1 MALIPFL
8 LTFTVIYDVPSHKI
22 SSVLDENLKPWL
34 LEVNRSPSMSTDNP
48 VLERLVPEMIE
59 NLIKI
64 VVDQKLHGLNVES
77 KFERIRV
84 NRSGTLNEKD
94 IICSDEKNDTDLTLN
109 TSASSS
115 ETEQFKSALGSDIE
129 SNPSGSESSSETT
142 EKDTSSRSSS
152 SKDLESREERTEKL
166 EDKPT
171 TVSIELEPELDQL
184 IDLRIR
190 SSVESIPA
198 ELSNQA
204 QDDGRPDDAEVH
216 DTGDENFE
224 LGPESVRPTDN
235 DSESARQMENDSA
248 NMQREN
254 LQESSIAEDISSKIP
269 ITDSSVIQ
277 MFIS

>member
-1 MALIPFL
+1 MA
-8 LTFTVIYDVPSHKI
+8 
-22 SSVLDENLKPWL
+22 
-34 LEVNRSPSMSTDNP
+34 TDNP

-94 IICSDEKNDTDLTLN
+94 ITCSDEKNDTDLTLN

-142 EKDTSSRSSS
+142 EKDTSTRSSS

-171 TVSIELEPELDQL
+171 TVSIELDLEVDQL
-184 IDLRIR
+184 VDLRIR
-190 SSVESIPA
+190 SSIESIPA

-204 QDDGRPDDAEVH
+204 KDDNDRPDE
-216 DTGDENFE
+216 TN
-224 LGPESVRPTDN
+224 
-235 DSESARQMENDSA
+235 
-248 NMQREN
+248 
-254 LQESSIAEDISSKIP
+254 
-269 ITDSSVIQ
+269 
-277 MFIS
+277 

>member
-1 MALIPFL
+1 
-8 LTFTVIYDVPSHKI
+8 
-22 SSVLDENLKPWL
+22 
-34 LEVNRSPSMSTDNP
+34 MSTDNP

-94 IICSDEKNDTDLTLN
+94 ITCSDEKNDTDLTLN

-142 EKDTSSRSSS
+142 EKDTSTRSSS

-171 TVSIELEPELDQL
+171 TVSIELELEVDQL
-184 IDLRIR
+184 VDLRIR
-190 SSVESIPA
+190 SSIDSIPA

-204 QDDGRPDDAEVH
+204 KDDDRPDEPQVH
-216 DTGDENFE
+216 E
-224 LGPESVRPTDN
+224 TD
-235 DSESARQMENDSA
+235 DQLSPESARQTEIDSA

-269 ITDSSVIQ
+269 ITDSSLIQ

>member
-1 MALIPFL
+1 
-8 LTFTVIYDVPSHKI
+8 
-22 SSVLDENLKPWL
+22 
-34 LEVNRSPSMSTDNP
+34 MSTDNP

-94 IICSDEKNDTDLTLN
+94 ITCSDEKNDTDLTLN

-115 ETEQFKSALGSDIE
+115 ETEQFKSALGSDID

-152 SKDLESREERTEKL
+152 SKDLESREERTENL

-171 TVSIELEPELDQL
+171 TVSIELEDQVEVDQL
-184 IDLRIR
+184 VDLRIR
-190 SSVESIPA
+190 SSIESIPD

-204 QDDGRPDDAEVH
+204 KNDGCPDDLQANE
-216 DTGDENFE
+216 TGDD
-224 LGPESVRPTDN
+224 LSPGS
-235 DSESARQMENDSA
+235 SRQTETDSA

-269 ITDSSVIQ
+269 ITDSSLIQ

>member
-1 MALIPFL
+1 
-8 LTFTVIYDVPSHKI
+8 
-22 SSVLDENLKPWL
+22 
-34 LEVNRSPSMSTDNP
+34 MSTDNP

-94 IICSDEKNDTDLTLN
+94 ITCSDEKNDTDLTLN

-142 EKDTSSRSSS
+142 EKDTSTRSSS

-171 TVSIELEPELDQL
+171 TVSIELELEVDQL
-184 IDLRIR
+184 VDLRIR
-190 SSVESIPA
+190 SSIDSIPA

-204 QDDGRPDDAEVH
+204 KDDDHPDDPQVH
-216 DTGDENFE
+216 E
-224 LGPESVRPTDN
+224 TD
-235 DSESARQMENDSA
+235 DQLSPESARQTEIDSA

-269 ITDSSVIQ
+269 ITDSSLIQ

>member
-1 MALIPFL
+1 
-8 LTFTVIYDVPSHKI
+8 
-22 SSVLDENLKPWL
+22 
-34 LEVNRSPSMSTDNP
+34 MSTDNP

-94 IICSDEKNDTDLTLN
+94 ITCSDEKNDTDLTLN

-142 EKDTSSRSSS
+142 EKDTSTRSSS

-171 TVSIELEPELDQL
+171 TVSIELELEVDQL
-184 IDLRIR
+184 VDLRIR
-190 SSVESIPA
+190 SSIDSIPA

-204 QDDGRPDDAEVH
+204 KDDDRPDEPQVH
-216 DTGDENFE
+216 ETDDE
-224 LGPESVRPTDN
+224 LSP
-235 DSESARQMENDSA
+235 ESARQTEIDSA

-269 ITDSSVIQ
+269 ITDSSLIQ

>member
-1 MALIPFL
+1 MA
-8 LTFTVIYDVPSHKI
+8 
-22 SSVLDENLKPWL
+22 
-34 LEVNRSPSMSTDNP
+34 TDNP

-94 IICSDEKNDTDLTLN
+94 ITCSDEKNDTDVTLN

-142 EKDTSSRSSS
+142 EKDTSTRSSS

-171 TVSIELEPELDQL
+171 TVSIELDLEVDQL
-184 IDLRIR
+184 VDLRIR
-190 SSVESIPA
+190 SSIESIPA
-198 ELSNQA
+198 ELSNQTK
-204 QDDGRPDDAEVH
+204 DDNDRPDETQVH
-216 DTGDENFE
+216 ETGDE
-224 LGPESVRPTDN
+224 LSPESVRQT
-235 DSESARQMENDSA
+235 EIDSA

-254 LQESSIAEDISSKIP
+254 LQESSIAEDISLKIP
-269 ITDSSVIQ
+269 ITDSSLIQ